1 MWKGIS
7 YIFHPVLM
15 PTLGMLVVMRFDPFV
30 FMALDGVTPWVIMLS
45 SIFVCTGALPLFF
58 SWTLLKTG
66 QVSSLIMPTDND
78 RKQLIAFTELC
89 FILGYYAVHNV
100 PMVGKS
106 LSYFMLGLNVAMIS
120 TLITSMFTKVS
131 LHAVGIGGILGTAVG
146 LMYYTRIP
154 MYPVIAAAAVLVC
167 VVDYSRYTLKAH
179 EAADIYLGNIIGITS
194 LALTFFI
201 GAR

>member
-7 YIFHPVLM
+7 YVFHPVLM
-15 PTLGMLVVMRFDPFV
+15 PTLGILIVMVFDPFV
-30 FMALDGVTPWVIMLS
+30 YLSLEGPLPWFILLS
-45 SIFVCTGALPLFF
+45 SIFLSTGLLPIFF
-58 SWTLLKTG
+58 SWTLFKTERI
-66 QVSSLIMPTDND
+66 SSMTQPTDND

-106 LSYFMLGLNVAMIS
+106 LSCFMLGLNIAMIL

-131 LHAVGIGGILGTAVG
+131 LHAVGIGGILGTAIG

-154 MYPVIAAAAVLVC
+154 LYPVIASAIVLVC
-167 VVDYSRYTLKAH
+167 VVDYARYAVKAH
-179 EAADIYLGNIIGITS
+179 PAADIYLGNIIGITCI
-194 LALTFFI
+194 ALTFFI